1 MKKKKIAYVINHIS
15 FFSSHILPLALGA
28 MKEGYIIKV
37 FCGNGGSKEM
47 ETEAKK
53 ILKKNKINFKNIGFL
68 PGEKN
73 IFYEIKFLFKFIL
86 ELKKYNPDIVHGIS
100 LKGVLYSCIYS
111 KIFKVKKLI
120 CFITG
125 MGYFFTNK
133 LKAYEKFLKYLI
145 LFIIKISLKPRKNL
159 LILENKTDKNFFIKV
174 IKVKKKKIVIL
185 NGAGIDLKKFNID
198 DKKKKI
204 ILFPARVLIE
214 KGINEFLFSAM
225 MLTKKHPD
233 WKFHVVG
240 TLNYKK
246 KQNQHIKKINQKNIT
261 FFGYHKK
268 VYKLFNQ
275 SSIVCLP
282 SYREGFPKSL
292 IEACGSGCAIVT
304 TNVPGCRDAIINNF
318 NGYLC
323 KPKDTDSLT
332 DKLNILIS
340 EKKIRTRFG
349 INSRKL
355 ALMKYDLRIFVQKNL
370 ENYTLN

>member
-1 MKKKKIAYVINHIS
+1 MKKKIAYVINHIS
-15 FFSSHILPLALGA
+15 FFTSHILPVALEA
-28 MKEGYIIKV
+28 KKKGYIIKV
-37 FCGNGGSKEM
+37 FCGHGGSKEM
-47 ETEAKK
+47 ETEARKK
-53 ILKKNKINFKNIGFL
+53 LIKYKINFKNIGFL

-73 IFYEIKFLFKFIL
+73 IFYELKFLFKFIL

-111 KIFKVKKLI
+111 KIFNVKKLI

-133 LKAYEKFLKYLI
+133 LKAYEIFLKYLI

-214 KGINEFLFSAM
+214 KGINEFLSSAM
-225 MLTKKHPD
+225 TLTKKHPD
-233 WKFHVVG
+233 WKFYVVG

-246 KQNQHIKKINQKNIT
+246 KQNQLIKKINQKNII
-261 FFGYHKK
+261 FFGYYKK
-268 VYKLFNQ
+268 IYKLFNQ

-332 DKLNILIS
+332 DKLNILMS

-349 INSRKL
+349 VNSRKL

-370 ENYTLN
+370 ENYVLN

>member
-145 LFIIKISLKPRKNL
+145 LFIIKIFCEDTGFISGGGTEDEMVWSL
-159 LILENKTDKNFFIKV
+159 
-174 IKVKKKKIVIL
+174 
-185 NGAGIDLKKFNID
+185 
-198 DKKKKI
+198 
-204 ILFPARVLIE
+204 
-214 KGINEFLFSAM
+214 
-225 MLTKKHPD
+225 
-233 WKFHVVG
+233 
-240 TLNYKK
+240 
-246 KQNQHIKKINQKNIT
+246 
-261 FFGYHKK
+261 
-268 VYKLFNQ
+268 
-275 SSIVCLP
+275 SSP
-282 SYREGFPKSL
+282 P
-292 IEACGSGCAIVT
+292 
-304 TNVPGCRDAIINNF
+304 
-318 NGYLC
+318 
-323 KPKDTDSLT
+323 
-332 DKLNILIS
+332 
-340 EKKIRTRFG
+340 
-349 INSRKL
+349 
-355 ALMKYDLRIFVQKNL
+355 
-370 ENYTLN
+370 

>member
-174 IKVKKKKIVIL
+174 IKIKKKKIVIF
-185 NGAGIDLKKFNID
+185 NGAGVDLKKFNID
-198 DKKKKI
+198 NKKKKI

-246 KQNQHIKKINQKNIT
+246 KQNQLIKKINHKNIT

-349 INSRKL
+349 VNSRKL